1 MSGLDMRFE
10 TANWLQLLPLVTA
23 PSKSQFM
30 IVFQIRS
37 RLGLLSF
44 SLFIKLVSKVEGFE
58 QGF

>member
-1 MSGLDMRFE
+1 MRFE